1 MATSLPA
8 AGGGVK
14 GKRSVCCGR
23 RARKVLRHRRE
34 RRAPQTVHNRQPV
47 CRLPP
52 YNPNGRHKN
61 IPARL
66 SRDIEICKEILLAG
80 LFNSN
85 GHGNGHTDHGV
96 VTCAQEAHHFH
107 IKPHLRWCLHW
118 DTTTFSAGNPIF
130 HKTRSTSFESMMM
143 CFPSLGTSYH
153 IMCSRNKCFNLNYTP
168 RTSFIIFSHLLRSTK
183 SNEAFPILSAS
194 KNKLK
199 KDFLFADLSNNIG

>member
-1 MATSLPA
+1 MQDSSTATATETVIPTMATSLPA

-85 GHGNGHTDHGV
+85 SHGNGHTDHGV
-96 VTCAQEAHHFH
+96 VTSAQEAHHFH
-107 IKPHLRWCLHW
+107 VQAAKRRLLCCSATVFAYLIPMREACHRGMV
-118 DTTTFSAGNPIF
+118 TRTFYKENV
-130 HKTRSTSFESMMM
+130 T
-143 CFPSLGTSYH
+143 L
-153 IMCSRNKCFNLNYTP
+153 SRPK
-168 RTSFIIFSHLLRSTK
+168 
-183 SNEAFPILSAS
+183 EE
-194 KNKLK
+194 
-199 KDFLFADLSNNIG
+199 

>member
-1 MATSLPA
+1 MWTNVDGKFLYTKSGFYSTKKCSRSDDQEHFVLF
-8 AGGGVK
+8 GGK
-14 GKRSVCCGR
+14 
-23 RARKVLRHRRE
+23 
-34 RRAPQTVHNRQPV
+34 
-47 CRLPP
+47 
-52 YNPNGRHKN
+52 
-61 IPARL
+61 
-66 SRDIEICKEILLAG
+66 ILLQS

-85 GHGNGHTDHGV
+85 SHGDGHTDHGV